1 MHCFRSDT
9 AAVRALLVLLLTSVP
24 VLAADL
30 PTTNTNPLLNTG
42 NNQSPALSQ
51 PASKVLPPDQA
62 FVLTVLPE
70 ANHDIVLL
78 WDIHDGHYL
87 YQDSLQISTA
97 DGTILTPELPVA
109 VATSDEFFGAVAVYF
124 ERLQLR
130 VPASQSGAAAG
141 KTTEL
146 QLVYQGCAK
155 DLYCYPPQ
163 QRTVSLQ
170 FPD

>member
-1 MHCFRSDT
+1 MRSCHPVS
-9 AAVRALLVLLLTSVP
+9 AALGTCLVLLVAALPT
-24 VLAADL
+24 LAADL
-30 PTTNTNPLLNTG
+30 PLVDPGPLLGTG
-42 NNQSPALSQ
+42 GNQSSGLTQ
-51 PASKVLPPDQA
+51 PAGRILPPDQA
-62 FVLTVLPE
+62 FMLTVLPE

-78 WDIHDGHYL
+78 WDIHTGHYL
-87 YQDSLQISTA
+87 YRNSLQVSTA
-97 DGTILTPELPVA
+97 DGTILSPELPPA
-109 VATSDEFFGAVAVYF
+109 VATTDEFFGTVEVYF

-146 QLVYQGCAK
+146 LLVYQGCAK

-163 QRTVSLQ
+163 ERVVSLQ